1 MSLLCGCSSV
11 VPDDAAFAAG
21 RCQTFFDD
29 NVKGAPTI
37 EIGAIFQ
44 LTKPDGTPDFD
55 GNFDAQAMRLA
66 IKELNDN
73 RDIAGNRFT
82 LRICDTHADWST
94 GGGQWTRDLTHW
106 LIDHEHVQAI
116 ISDASAD
123 TAQIQAITVPRGVLL
138 MAISATAEDLTNLQD
153 KGLVWRV
160 APSDIYQG
168 AVLAYLI
175 AASVGADEKVAVL
188 AMKSPYADGL
198 VDALGKQLKKL
209 SIHTFDIDG
218 KGLDA
223 AVKSAAADGA
233 KALVVVATIPLTAQ
247 VANLANAEPAL
258 KSIKLFV
265 ADGACDSS
273 LASQTFASGVSLA
286 GGQCTRPGQPATPI
300 YTQFRGR
307 FQSEY
312 EGKDPALSSYSQHAY
327 DTVYS
332 VALAHAWALRAGGP
346 GKIDG
351 LSLAEGLRHLSKG
364 DAHPYKPSEI
374 NVMEATLGKGQ
385 DINVEGTSGPLDFNP
400 DTGEAPSGYE
410 GWVLGEHGELKTKTY
425 YSVADN
431 GGGNYTIL
439 PVDVTPP

>member
-1 MSLLCGCSSV
+1 MD
-11 VPDDAAFAAG
+11 P
-21 RCQTFFDD
+21 RFDD
-29 NVKGAPTI
+29 
-37 EIGAIFQ
+37 
-44 LTKPDGTPDFD
+44 
-55 GNFDAQAMRLA
+55 LA
-66 IKELNDN
+66 D
-73 RDIAGNRFT
+73 RPRARAGNYFGRERRYGT
-82 LRICDTHADWST
+82 NS
-94 GGGQWTRDLTHW
+94 
-106 LIDHEHVQAI
+106 
-116 ISDASAD
+116 SNYSA
-123 TAQIQAITVPRGVLL
+123 ARCAL

-175 AASVGADEKVAVL
+175 ATAVGPDEKVAVL

-198 VDALGKQLKKL
+198 VDALGKQMKKL

-218 KGLDA
+218 KGLEA
-223 AVKSAAADGA
+223 AVKSAAADAA
-233 KALVVVATIPLTAQ
+233 KAVVVVATVPLTAQ

-273 LASQTFASGVSLA
+273 LAAQTFGAGVSLA

-300 YTQFRGR
+300 YTQFRDR

-327 DTVYS
+327 DTIYS
-332 VALAHAWALRAGGP
+332 VVLAHAWALRAGGP

-364 DAHPYKPSEI
+364 DDHPYKPSEI
-374 NVMEATLGKGQ
+374 NVMESNLGKGQ
-385 DINVEGTSGPLDFNP
+385 DINVEGASGPLDFNP

-431 GGGNYTIL
+431 GGGKYTIL